1 MKTNPFEILQ
11 IRELPSSIVRDDEVT
26 KEEVAKCQLSFLTVF
41 QYQEGNEAVAL
52 HVSLRYQI
60 PDGAVLL
67 QEGATLVAK
76 IAGWNDMPKDDVTL
90 RSNEGVISLV
100 DYGLAFVGGMIY
112 RHVAGTILNSVLPP
126 HMDVAKIMQYVAID
140 NKTKQPVAA
149 EQKE

>member
-1 MKTNPFEILQ
+1 MKTNPFEMLQ

-26 KEEVAKCQLSFLTVF
+26 KEEVAKSRLSFLIVF

-67 QEGATLVAK
+67 QEGATFVAK
-76 IAGWNDMPKDDVTL
+76 IAGWEGMAKDEASL
-90 RSNEGVISLV
+90 RSNDSVVTLV

-112 RHVAGTILNSVLPP
+112 RHVTGTVLNSVLPP
-126 HMDVAKIMQYVAID
+126 HIDAASIMEHVVVDARTKKAVAS
-140 NKTKQPVAA
+140 
-149 EQKE
+149 EE

>member
-1 MKTNPFEILQ
+1 MKMNQFEILQ

-26 KEEVAKCQLSFLTVF
+26 KEEVAKSRLSFLIVF

-52 HVSLRYQI
+52 HVSLRYQV

-76 IAGWNDMPKDDVTL
+76 IAGWEGMSKDETSL
-90 RSNEGVISLV
+90 RSNDSVISLV

-112 RHVAGTILNSVLPP
+112 RHVAGSILNSVLPP
-126 HMDVAKIMQYVAID
+126 HMDAASIMKYVVIDAKSNQTVAR
-140 NKTKQPVAA
+140 
-149 EQKE
+149 ES

>member
-1 MKTNPFEILQ
+1 MKTNLFEILQ

-26 KEEVAKCQLSFLTVF
+26 KEEVAKSQLSFLIVF
-41 QYQEGNEAVAL
+41 QHQEGNEAVAL

-76 IAGWNDMPKDDVTL
+76 IAGWNDIAKDDVSL
-90 RSNEGVISLV
+90 RSNESVISLV

-126 HMDVAKIMQYVAID
+126 HIDAAKIMQYVAID
-140 NKTKQPVAA
+140 NKTKSPVAT
-149 EQKE
+149 ESK

>member
-11 IRELPSSIVRDDEVT
+11 IRELPSSIIRDDEVT
-26 KEEVAKCQLSFLTVF
+26 KDEVAKSRLSFLIVF
-41 QYQEGNEAVAL
+41 QHQEGNEAVAL

-67 QEGATLVAK
+67 QEGATLIAR
-76 IAGWNDMPKDDVTL
+76 IAGWNGMSKDEASV
-90 RSNEGVISLV
+90 RSNETVISLV

-126 HMDVAKIMQYVAID
+126 HIDASSIMEHVVVDAKA
-140 NKTKQPVAA
+140 KQSDSAV
-149 EQKE
+149 

>member
-26 KEEVAKCQLSFLTVF
+26 KEEVEKSRLSFLIVF
-41 QYQEGNEAVAL
+41 QHQEGNEAVAL

-67 QEGATLVAK
+67 QEGATFVAK
-76 IAGWNDMPKDDVTL
+76 IAGWNDMAKDEASL
-90 RSNEGVISLV
+90 RSNDSVISLV
-100 DYGLAFVGGMIY
+100 DYGLVFVGGMIY

-126 HMDVAKIMQYVAID
+126 HMNAASVMKYVVID
-140 NKTKQPVAA
+140 PKPKQPVA
-149 EQKE
+149 EEK

>member
-26 KEEVAKCQLSFLTVF
+26 KEEVEKSRLSFLIVF
-41 QYQEGNEAVAL
+41 QHQEGNEAVAL

-67 QEGATLVAK
+67 QEGATFVAK
-76 IAGWNDMPKDDVTL
+76 IAGWNDMAKDEASL
-90 RSNEGVISLV
+90 RSNDSVISLV
-100 DYGLAFVGGMIY
+100 DYGLVFVGGMIY

-126 HMDVAKIMQYVAID
+126 YINASSIMEHVVVDAKA
-140 NKTKQPVAA
+140 KQSTTS
-149 EQKE
+149 EG

>member
-26 KEEVAKCQLSFLTVF
+26 KEEVTKSRLSFLVVF

-67 QEGATLVAK
+67 QEGATLIAK
-76 IAGWNDMPKDDVTL
+76 IARWNEIAKDEASL
-90 RSNEGVISLV
+90 RSNGSVMSFV
-100 DYGLAFVGGMIY
+100 DYGLAFVGGMVY
-112 RHVAGTILNSVLPP
+112 RHVAGTMLNSVLPP
-126 HMDVAKIMQYVAID
+126 HIEAANIMDHVVID
-140 NKTKQPVAA
+140 AKTKQPASS
-149 EQKE
+149 EE

>member
-1 MKTNPFEILQ
+1 MKKNPFEILQ

-26 KEEVAKCQLSFLTVF
+26 KEEVAKSRLSFLIVF

-52 HVSLRYQI
+52 HVSLRYQV

-76 IAGWNDMPKDDVTL
+76 ISGWEGMYKDETSL
-90 RSNEGVISLV
+90 RSNDSVISLV

-112 RHVAGTILNSVLPP
+112 RHVAGSVLNSVLPP
-126 HMDVAKIMQYVAID
+126 HMDAASIMQYVVID
-140 NKTKQPVAA
+140 AKPNQAVATDS
-149 EQKE
+149 

>member
-1 MKTNPFEILQ
+1 MKANPFEILQ

-26 KEEVAKCQLSFLTVF
+26 KEEVTKSRLSFLVVF
-41 QYQEGNEAVAL
+41 QHQEGNEAVAL

-67 QEGATLVAK
+67 QEGATLIAK
-76 IAGWNDMPKDDVTL
+76 IAGWDGMAKDEASV
-90 RSNEGVISLV
+90 RSNDTIISLV

-126 HMDVAKIMQYVAID
+126 HIDASSIMEHVVVDAKARQSDSAV
-140 NKTKQPVAA
+140 
-149 EQKE
+149 